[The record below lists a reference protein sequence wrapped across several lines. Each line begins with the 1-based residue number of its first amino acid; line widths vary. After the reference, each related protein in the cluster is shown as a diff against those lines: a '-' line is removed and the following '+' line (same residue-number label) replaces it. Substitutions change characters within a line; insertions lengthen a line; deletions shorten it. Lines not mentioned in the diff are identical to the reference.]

1 MNVLFRSP
9 VGALLARPWVDA
21 AGLFGLRRWYLPMS
35 RLWAAA
41 NAAGEDTARFRDGIG
56 APLPGVWSDR
66 SLARLLRH
74 HRAALDAAAGARAAW
89 EAMAFAAGP
98 GDPAGLDRERRLAA
112 TRHLSTRGRFYPLLF
127 GARIPAARWQI
138 VPPGDVERD
147 LGDTLSDPAGLYAAP
162 MTSVDFAVS
171 PSFAKGG
178 VREYWL
184 KAPTPAPRLA
194 HRAGSEMV
202 YARVIEPAD
211 APPRETLVFGS
222 GLCLEFELL
231 ALREDPGIRL
241 ARAGWRVVE
250 PISPYHGLRAM
261 PGFYGGEP
269 FFAAGPT
276 SAVDL
281 VAGQTVE
288 TAALVGWCRSRFDG
302 PVAVAGISMSSFV
315 AQQVASRCGTWPAAM
330 RPDAVMLISH
340 SGRMQATAF
349 GGDLSDAL
357 GLDRALAAAG
367 WTPDGLARLSHVLD
381 PAEAPAVAPS
391 RIVSVLGETDRWVPY
406 GDGLDLARRWTL
418 PEQNVFRYPLGHL
431 GMPVQLVRD
440 TAPFERLRQAMRDG

>member
-1 MNVLFRSP
+1 MNVVFRSP
-9 VGALLARPWVDA
+9 VGALLARPWVDSV
-21 AGLFGLRRWYLPMS
+21 GLFGLRRWYLPMS

-41 NAAGEDTARFRDGIG
+41 NAAGDDVAQFRGGIG
-56 APLPGVWSDR
+56 TALSGVWSDA
-66 SLARLLRH
+66 SLARLLRR
-74 HRAALDAAAGARAAW
+74 HRVAQEGAAGARAAW
-89 EAMAFAAGP
+89 EAAAFAAQP
-98 GDPAGLDRERRLAA
+98 GDPAVLDHQRRVAA

-127 GARIPAARWQI
+127 GADIPAARWQI
-138 VPPGDVERD
+138 VPPGEIERD
-147 LGDTLSDPAGLYAAP
+147 FGGTAPNPAQLYAAP
-162 MTSVDFAVS
+162 AAPVGFTVS
-171 PSFAKGG
+171 PSFTRAG
-178 VREYWL
+178 VRQYWL
-184 KAPTPAPRLA
+184 KAPTPASRLA
-194 HRAGSEMV
+194 RRAGSEMT
-202 YARVIEPAD
+202 YARMIEPVGTTAC
-211 APPRETLVFGS
+211 ETLIFGS
-222 GLCLEFELL
+222 GLCLELELL
-231 ALREDPGIRL
+231 NLSEDPGARL

-281 VAGQTVE
+281 VAGQTIE

-302 PVAVAGISMSSFV
+302 PVAVAGISMTSFV
-315 AQQVASRCGTWPAAM
+315 AQQVASHCGTWPAAM

-349 GGDLSDAL
+349 GGELSAAL
-357 GLDRALAAAG
+357 GLERALRDAG
-367 WTPDGLARLSHVLD
+367 WTPDGLARLSRALD
-381 PAEAPAVAPS
+381 PAEAPALAPS

-406 GDGLDLARRWTL
+406 EDGLDLARRWKL

-440 TAPFERLRQAMRDG
+440 AAPFERLRQVLRDA